1 MQIAIRVVSE
11 PKLFQPHHIQYSQGP
26 QGDPFA
32 PPDTPV
38 LPVEAPLSP
47 LQPKA
52 VKRKRRPSP
61 ENACSV
67 CGREEKLGTDG
78 PQVMLTCVDCK
89 SKGACRQSFGVGV
102 GTHCNTGHL
111 SCLNL
116 ANPEKAVQSN
126 NWQCVV
132 CRPCES
138 CLKKDGDVRL
148 SILVT

>member
-1 MQIAIRVVSE
+1 MLSE
-11 PKLFQPHHIQYSQGP
+11 PKLFQSHHIQYSQGP

-32 PPDTPV
+32 PPEPPAFPV
-38 LPVEAPLSP
+38 DAPPPPV
-47 LQPKA
+47 QPKA

-67 CGREEKLGTDG
+67 CGREEKLGTDS

-89 SKGACRQSFGVGV
+89 SKGAGRCSLGCSVV
-102 GTHCNTGHL
+102 THESTGHL

-126 NWQCVV
+126 NWQCVA

-138 CLKKDGDVRL
+138 CLKKDGDVCL
-148 SILVT
+148 SIAVT